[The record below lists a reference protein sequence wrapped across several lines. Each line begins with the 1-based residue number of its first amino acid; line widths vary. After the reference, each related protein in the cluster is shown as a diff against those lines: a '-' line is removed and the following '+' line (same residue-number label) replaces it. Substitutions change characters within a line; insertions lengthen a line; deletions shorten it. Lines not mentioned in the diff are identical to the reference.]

1 MDSHRLWDGGQD
13 RDKRERIRPH
23 DEEKIAGRCENSFL
37 ESRAG
42 ELATSVL
49 GTRCLGGGKKK
60 SVFFVFLLAP
70 PLPTRSS
77 CNDLHMH
84 LVSVQ

>member
-1 MDSHRLWDGGQD
+1 MEFQWDFKGFPLDSHRLWDGVQD

-23 DEEKIAGRCENSFL
+23 DEEKTADRCENSFL

-49 GTRCLGGGKKK
+49 GTRCLAGGGAKKK
-60 SVFFVFLLAP
+60 KILFFE
-70 PLPTRSS
+70 
-77 CNDLHMH
+77 
-84 LVSVQ
+84 